1 MKNKFKKSTIYKL
14 SVLVVLLLI
23 YFLVPP
29 VKNNINHVV
38 VLLSTLNIP
47 AVKDYIISFGI
58 WGPLISII
66 LMMFQSIAAPLPAF
80 VITFANA
87 YVFGWM
93 WGAVISW
100 SGAMLGAILCF
111 YITKIYGRPAAEKF
125 VSSKLLDKTD
135 KFFDEY
141 GNYAILIARL
151 LPFISFDAV
160 SYAAGLTNM
169 EFWSFFWATGIGQ
182 LPATIVYSILGENI
196 DQMAKFGLG
205 IVTGFIALVAF
216 GVAIKKYVSSK
227 HLQKNN

>member
-1 MKNKFKKSTIYKL
+1 M
-14 SVLVVLLLI
+14 
-23 YFLVPP
+23 
-29 VKNNINHVV
+29 
-38 VLLSTLNIP
+38 
-47 AVKDYIISFGI
+47 
-58 WGPLISII
+58 
-66 LMMFQSIAAPLPAF
+66 
-80 VITFANA
+80 
-87 YVFGWM
+87 
-93 WGAVISW
+93 GAVISW

-111 YITKIYGRPAAEKF
+111 YITKIYGSTAAEKF

-135 KFFDEY
+135 NFFDEY

-216 GVAIKKYVSSK
+216 GLAIKKYVYSR
-227 HLQKNN
+227 HL